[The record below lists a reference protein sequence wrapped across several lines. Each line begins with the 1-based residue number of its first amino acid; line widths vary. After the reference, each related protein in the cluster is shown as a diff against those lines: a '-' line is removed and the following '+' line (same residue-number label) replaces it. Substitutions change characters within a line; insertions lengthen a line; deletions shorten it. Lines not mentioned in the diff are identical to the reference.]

1 MRYLRL
7 PEHSGEFVRLKG
19 GYSKYHKWCE
29 DNLDVRR
36 TWVMGGNKDEQGSCL
51 VRTPRQKE
59 VKVNRNDRCP
69 CGSGK
74 KYKKCCM

>member
-7 PEHSGEFVRLKG
+7 PEHSGQFITEKG

-29 DNLDVRR
+29 DNLDVKRI
-36 TWVMGGNKDEQGSCL
+36 WVIGGNKDEQGSYL